1 MDVRKAV
8 IPAAGLG
15 TRQLPTSK
23 AVPKELLPLIDRPM
37 LHYIVEEALD
47 AGLSQMVIVTSQGK
61 DAMAN
66 YFDPAPQLEEL
77 LERRGET
84 SLAAAMR
91 RVRDEA
97 EFIFVRQHQQLG
109 LGHAVYTARN
119 AVGDEPFAV
128 MLPDDV
134 IGGGE
139 GPAIGELL
147 ETASARE
154 ASVIA
159 VEQVPPERISSYGVV
174 EPGDVDGDVTR
185 VLSLVEKPAAADAP
199 SDLGIVGRYVLTP
212 EVFSAM
218 ERVTPGAGGE
228 LQLTDGIALLLDEQ
242 PVYARRFTGTRYDAG
257 NPMGM
262 LRASVSLALRRPD
275 IGPAFRAW
283 LEYELNNT

>member
-23 AVPKELLPLIDRPM
+23 AVPKELLPLLDRPM
-37 LHYIVEEALD
+37 LHYIVDEALD
-47 AGLSQMVIVTSQGK
+47 AGLSQLVIVTSQGK

-66 YFDPAPQLEEL
+66 YFDPAPQIEEL

-84 SLAAAMR
+84 ALAGAMR
-91 RVRDEA
+91 RVREEA
-97 EFIFVRQHQQLG
+97 EFIFVRQHRQLG

-134 IGGGE
+134 IAGGE

-147 ETASARE
+147 QTASVRD

-174 EPGDVDGDVTR
+174 DGQAEGGAIR
-185 VLSLVEKPAAADAP
+185 VRGLVEKPPPAEAP

-212 EVFSAM
+212 EIFGAM
-218 ERVTPGAGGE
+218 QRVTPGAGGE
-228 LQLTDGIALLLDEQ
+228 LQLTDGIALLLEEQ

-262 LRASVSLALRRPD
+262 LRASVALALRRPD
-275 IGPAFRAW
+275 VGPAFRAW
-283 LEYELNNT
+283 LEQELNDT